1 VTRRKQ
7 RPSRKHPAKKRQPK
21 LRLPAPAAPRGH
33 ITATIDGAARGNP
46 GPAAYGVVFEA
57 ARPAA
62 GGASG
67 KVIARL
73 NGRIGKA
80 TNNVAE
86 YRALL
91 AALTYAREQG
101 WKSLRVRTDSELL
114 ARQIQGDYKVKS
126 PDLKLLHAKAS
137 ALVAA
142 LDYFAI
148 ESVPRSLTRAADRLA
163 NAALDGRS
171 DPSVGGR
178 EKEKSGRG
186 ARHPLGGI
194 RGAPSPVAPLSRAE
208 ARDATRTRTIRA
220 TYRNGV
226 LKPLAPLDLSD
237 GEQVTLTIHRS
248 RTK

>member
-1 VTRRKQ
+1 VIRGRRKKHERKQ
-7 RPSRKHPAKKRQPK
+7 RRPARRP
-21 LRLPAPAAPRGH
+21 LPQSTPRGH

-73 NGRIGKA
+73 NGRLGA
-80 TNNVAE
+80 TTNNVAE

-101 WKSLRVRTDSELL
+101 WRALRVRTDSELL

-126 PDLKLLHAKAS
+126 PDLKPLHADAS
-137 ALVAA
+137 HLIAA
-142 LDYFAI
+142 FDSFAI

-171 DPSVGGR
+171 VPSVGGR

-186 ARHPLGGI
+186 AAFIPTQEGHPH
-194 RGAPSPVAPLSRAE
+194 
-208 ARDATRTRTIRA
+208 TIRA
-220 TYRNGV
+220 IYQNGV
-226 LKPLAPLDLSD
+226 LKPLQPLDLPN
-237 GEQVTLTIHRS
+237 GERVTVVIERRAKPEDS
-248 RTK
+248 

>member
-1 VTRRKQ
+1 MTRRKQ

-21 LRLPAPAAPRGH
+21 LRLPVPAALRGH

-46 GPAAYGVVFEA
+46 GPAAYGVVFED

-62 GGASG
+62 GGASV

-101 WKSLRVRTDSELL
+101 WRSLRVRTDSELL

-126 PDLKLLHAKAS
+126 PDLKPLHAKAS
-137 ALVAA
+137 ALIAA

-163 NAALDGRS
+163 NAALDGRPAS
-171 DPSVGGR
+171 ALRATAGKPAPGAPRVG
-178 EKEKSGRG
+178 KST
-186 ARHPLGGI
+186 
-194 RGAPSPVAPLSRAE
+194 PSPVAPLSRAE
-208 ARDATRTRTIRA
+208 ARDATRAHTIRA
-220 TYRNGV
+220 IYQDGV
-226 LKPLAPLDLSD
+226 LKPLAPLNLSD
-237 GEQVTLTIHRS
+237 GEEVELTFR
-248 RTK
+248 RRR